1 MFLYAELV
9 LSNLLSQTSRGLFKR
24 ELNEENFPKGLEQ
37 AYVWSLLLLIK
48 TPLKKVVPIL

>member
-1 MFLYAELV
+1 MNITTEGGEANLCTGMFLYAKIV

-37 AYVWSLLLLIK
+37 AYV
-48 TPLKKVVPIL
+48 